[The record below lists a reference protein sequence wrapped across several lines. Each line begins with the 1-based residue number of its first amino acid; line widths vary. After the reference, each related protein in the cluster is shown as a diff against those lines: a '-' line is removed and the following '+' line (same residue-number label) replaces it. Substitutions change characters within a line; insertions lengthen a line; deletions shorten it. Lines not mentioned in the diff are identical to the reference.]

1 MIAVQTIVDR
11 MNSALD
17 AEGSDRYLF
26 DQDFK
31 PAINSTLDWLVIVF
45 NSAFAD
51 KKLSEEDLRD
61 LITTNIWHASS
72 FARIKFDDVATGH
85 KLWTILGV
93 FPEPVVEPV
102 TVAPVLA
109 NKFDSQFE
117 PDLSY
122 IESDF
127 SASRLAIEEWNQN
140 KKNIFMPG
148 NETVTNQL
156 KKYAY
161 LGFADYSSSAYSTV
175 GEIEIRPRDDVKDK
189 FVGLSYL
196 RVPAKIDDIGDDLE
210 FPETIIDLI
219 WQKALN
225 FIAYKQGDQTTLYSV
240 TERDITRLVQLMT

>member
-1 MIAVQTIVDR
+1 MK
-11 MNSALD
+11 SGLD

-31 PAINSTLDWLVIVF
+31 PAINSTLDWLVILF

-61 LITTNIWHASS
+61 LTTTNIWHASA
-72 FARIKFDDVATGH
+72 FARIKFDDTAVGH

-102 TVAPVLA
+102 TVSAPLA
-109 NKFDSQFE
+109 NNYDSQFE
-117 PDLSY
+117 ADLSY
-122 IESDF
+122 ISSDF
-127 SASRLAIEEWNQN
+127 SASRITGEEWNQN

-148 NETVTNQL
+148 NESVTNQL

-161 LGFADYSSSAYSTV
+161 LGFTDYSSSVYPTV
-175 GEIEIRPRDDVKDK
+175 GEIEVRPKDEVADK
-189 FVGLSYL
+189 FVGLWYL
-196 RVPAKIDDIGDDLE
+196 RVPAKIDDIGDDIE

-225 FIAYKQGDQTTLYSV
+225 FIAYKQGDQTTLYQV
-240 TERDITRLVQLMT
+240 TERDVLRLVQLMT